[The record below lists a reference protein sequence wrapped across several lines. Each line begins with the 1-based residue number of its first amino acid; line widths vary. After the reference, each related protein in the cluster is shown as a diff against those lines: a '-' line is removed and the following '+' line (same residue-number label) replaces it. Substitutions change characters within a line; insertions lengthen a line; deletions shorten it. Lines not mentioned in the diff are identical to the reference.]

1 MNTRLNITVHPEHS
15 TVYIV
20 TASNEVIEV
29 QVREPHKVAMAF
41 TADRDTIIIR
51 SALVESREQ
60 VVEMAC
66 RLRAVANPRPPPPL
80 PPPRPDRP
88 PNPPRNRQQPTGASV
103 PTDSHNTPPALRETP
118 VEMRESRD
126 SNRVINNRQDTITTN
141 RDLSISEIR
150 SRTWQRQRR
159 ISSVR

>member
-66 RLRAVANPRPPPPL
+66 RLRAVANNRPPPP
-80 PPPRPDRP
+80 PPSPPRPHTKYAAQPTATDRGVGS
-88 PNPPRNRQQPTGASV
+88 NRQPQ
-103 PTDSHNTPPALRETP
+103 H
-118 VEMRESRD
+118 
-126 SNRVINNRQDTITTN
+126 TTSFARN
-141 RDLSISEIR
+141 P
-150 SRTWQRQRR
+150 RR
-159 ISSVR
+159 NA